1 MDLYL
6 RATCSAV
13 GVPQGSVLGLLL
25 FSLYASLLSDIASN
39 HELSFHF
46 YEDDRQLYVTFETSS
61 LNDMQLSKCR
71 LEGCVLVI
79 DSWTLLKKLNLNKD
93 KT

>member
-46 YEDDRQLYVTFETSS
+46 YADVTFETSS

-79 DSWTLLKKLNLNKD
+79 DSWTLLNKLNLNKD